1 MPIEI
6 RELVIKT
13 TIENSNE
20 QTTAQQQVSSEA
32 LERMYRRVLQQCK
45 SYIDQKLKED
55 KER

>member
-13 TIENSNE
+13 TIENSTE
-20 QTTAQQQVSSEA
+20 HSTQQQTSTEA

-45 SYIDQKLKED
+45 SYIDQKIKED

>member
-13 TIENSNE
+13 TIDSSVEDS
-20 QTTAQQQVSSEA
+20 TKHQQVSAEA
-32 LERMYRRVLQQCK
+32 FERMRRSIMQQCK
-45 SYIDQKLKED
+45 SYIDQKIKED